1 MSAGLLSRRVDQI
14 GRVPA
19 NSVPRAETAARRA
32 AVAEFVCRTFRLRG
46 TLSLHRS
53 ALGRDLLIAPLN
65 VALAPVFLIV
75 RFVGLLARW
84 SGASGMADCLDRRR
98 ILLPTTVSR
107 RVEALVRN
115 FIEDIGAGVSPA
127 VVDRVVADYVAVR
140 SAVAE
145 ITTTLLVVVFGFVA
159 FGAATPGV
167 ISLSG
172 PVSEMLGHASAVADF
187 PLGRRIGELYY
198 GVFAIELPLHFVIA
212 IGIGLAALASLITTF
227 AGIVADPL
235 QVALGIHQRRLARL
249 LDRLETEGAEGGLSR
264 EHVVARLADAGD
276 FIASIVRAFRP

>member
-1 MSAGLLSRRVDQI
+1 MCSICSTASTRSGIGIGL
-14 GRVPA
+14 
-19 NSVPRAETAARRA
+19 
-32 AVAEFVCRTFRLRG
+32 
-46 TLSLHRS
+46 
-53 ALGRDLLIAPLN
+53 ALVR
-65 VALAPVFLIV
+65 ALA
-75 RFVGLLARW
+75 
-84 SGASGMADCLDRRR
+84 D

-107 RVEALVRN
+107 RVETLVRD
-115 FIEDIGAGVSPA
+115 FVQDIAAGASPA
-127 VVDRVVADYVAVR
+127 VIDRTVADYVAVR

-145 ITTTLLVVVFGFVA
+145 IMTTLVAVVLGAVA

-187 PLGRRIGELYY
+187 PLGRRIGEFYY
-198 GVFAIELPLHFVIA
+198 GVFPVELPLHFVVA
-212 IGIGLAALASLITTF
+212 IGICLAALASLITTF

-249 LDRLETEGAEGGLSR
+249 LDRLESEGAMGGLSR

-276 FIASIVRAFRP
+276 LIASIVRTFRP